1 MISPQTINTENF
13 LYSQKQRDR
22 GNNLEY
28 IDKLKEIVTDEN
40 VLTDPMELICYSRDM
55 SVHEGVADVLVFP
68 ENKSQISDILKM
80 ANENNIPVTPRG
92 AGTSVTGAILPTKGG
107 ILLDMCRMD
116 KIKEIKI
123 EDNYVVV
130 EPGVICGD
138 LNKILDSLNYFFPP
152 DPGSSAICTLAGMV
166 STNASGL
173 RAVKYGTTKDYVL
186 GLEVV
191 LADGTIIRTGTKA
204 PKTSSGYDLTRLFV
218 NSEGTLGIITEITLK
233 IIPKPEYVAIATA
246 SFNNL
251 NDAGDAISKILASGI
266 SLSACE
272 IMDKISIG
280 VVNEV
285 MKMGLPDVAGILIM
299 EVDGHKE
306 AVKEQILKI
315 TDICKEFHGLNVE
328 WTDDPKKRMK
338 MWGGRAGLVPS
349 LSRHKEGYR
358 LIPIAEDFGV
368 PTSRIPEAIKGIQDI
383 ASRHDM
389 TIAAFGHV
397 GDGNIHSTFIIDVR
411 KKEEWDKIEVVG
423 KELVD
428 LALSLDGTV
437 TAEHGTGM
445 AKAPFIG
452 QELGAGIE
460 VMKKIKSALDPNN
473 ILNPGKMG
481 LEGESGIFDRFA
493 FSDLLKHP
501 ENIKSLGKEIDD
513 EILICV
519 QCGFCRAGCPTFS
532 ETNLESYNARGRVLL
547 AYSILSGKLEPSVEL
562 ADRIYK
568 CTTCMNCTQSC
579 PSGLHVVEIMEKLR
593 QRLVEQGITNPAHD
607 KIRKNIKEH
616 HNPFGEDTKARAE
629 LAKLAKE
636 GDK

>member
-1 MISPQTINTENF
+1 MDYVE
-13 LYSQKQRDR
+13 
-22 GNNLEY
+22 E
-28 IDKLKEIVTDEN
+28 LKEIAGSEN
-40 VLTDPMELICYSRDM
+40 VITDNIELVCYSRDM
-55 SVHEGVADVLVFP
+55 SVHEGAADVLVFP
-68 ENKSQISDILKM
+68 QNAQQVSDILKM
-80 ANENNIPVTPRG
+80 ANEKKIPVTPRG
-92 AGTSVTGAILPTKGG
+92 AGTSVTGAILATKGG

-116 KIKEIKI
+116 RIKQINI
-123 EDNYVVV
+123 QDHYVVV

-138 LNKILDSLNYFFPP
+138 LNKKLEEQKYFFPP

-191 LADGTIIRTGTKA
+191 MADGRIVKTGTKA

-233 IIPKPEYVAIATA
+233 IIPRPQYVAIATA

-251 NDAGDAISKILASGI
+251 NDAGGAISEIMASGI
-266 SLSACE
+266 LLSACE
-272 IMDKISIG
+272 IMDRISIG

-285 MKMGLPDVAGILIM
+285 MNMGLPDVEGLLIM
-299 EVDGHKE
+299 EVDGHEE
-306 AVKEQILKI
+306 AVKEQIVYI
-315 TDICKEFHGLNVE
+315 TEICKQFYGMNVD

-349 LSRHKEGYR
+349 LSRHKDGYR

-368 PTSRIPEAIKGIQDI
+368 PTSRIPETLKGIQDI
-383 ASRHDM
+383 AKRHNM

-397 GDGNIHSTFIIDVR
+397 GDGNIHSTFIMDVR
-411 KKEEWDKIEVVG
+411 KKAEWDKIEEVG

-452 QELGAGIE
+452 QELGEGLE
-460 VMKKIKSALDPNN
+460 VMKKIKEALDPNN

-481 LEGESGIFDRFA
+481 LEGDSGIFDRFA
-493 FSDLLKHP
+493 FLDLIDHP
-501 ENIKSLGKEIDD
+501 ENIQSLGKEIDD

-532 ETNLESYNARGRVLL
+532 ATNLESQNARGRVLL
-547 AYSILSGKLEPSVEL
+547 AYSILSGKLEPSIEL
-562 ADRIYK
+562 AERIYK
-568 CTTCMNCTQSC
+568 CTTCMNCTQAC
-579 PSGLHVVEIMEKLR
+579 PSGLHVVEIIEKLR
-593 QRLVEQGITNPAHD
+593 ERLVNQGVTIPAHE
-607 KIRKNIKEH
+607 KIRDNIKKY
-616 HNPFGEDTKARAE
+616 HNPFGEDPKVRAE

>member
-1 MISPQTINTENF
+1 
-13 LYSQKQRDR
+13 LDYVDR
-22 GNNLEY
+22 
-28 IDKLKEIVTDEN
+28 LKDIAGEEN
-40 VLTDPMELICYSRDM
+40 VITDNIELVCYSRDM
-55 SVHEGVADVLVFP
+55 SVHEGAADVLVFP
-68 ENKSQISDILKM
+68 KNAQQVSEILKL
-80 ANENNIPVTPRG
+80 ANENKIPVTPRG

-116 KIKEIKI
+116 KVKQINIQ
-123 EDNYVVV
+123 DHYVVV

-138 LNKILDSLNYFFPP
+138 LNKRLEEKKYFFPP

-173 RAVKYGTTKDYVL
+173 RAVKYGTTKDYVQ

-191 LADGTIIRTGTKA
+191 MADGRIVRTGTKA

-233 IIPKPEYVAIATA
+233 IIPRPQYVAIATA
-246 SFNNL
+246 SFKNL
-251 NDAGDAISKILASGI
+251 NDAGGAISEILASGI

-272 IMDKISIG
+272 IMDRISIG

-285 MKMGLPDVAGILIM
+285 MKMGLPDVEGLLIM
-299 EVDGHKE
+299 EVDGHEE
-306 AVKEQILKI
+306 AVKEQIVYI
-315 TDICKEFHGLNVE
+315 TEICKQFFGLNVD
-328 WTDDPKKRMK
+328 WTDDPKERMK

-368 PTSRIPEAIKGIQDI
+368 PTSRIPEAIKGIQEI
-383 ASRHDM
+383 AKKNDM

-397 GDGNIHSTFIIDVR
+397 GDGNIHSTFIMDVR
-411 KKEEWDKIEVVG
+411 KKDEWDKIEVVG

-452 QELGAGIE
+452 QELGEGLE
-460 VMKKIKSALDPNN
+460 VMKKIKEALDPNN

-493 FSDLLKHP
+493 FQGLIDHP
-501 ENIKSLGKEIDD
+501 ENIQSLGKEIDD

-532 ETNLESYNARGRVLL
+532 ATNLESNNARGRVLL
-547 AYSILSGKLEPSVEL
+547 AYSILSGKLEPSIEL
-562 ADRIYK
+562 AERIYK
-568 CTTCMNCTQSC
+568 CTTCMNCTQAC

-593 QRLVEQGITNPAHD
+593 ERLVSQGVTTPAHE
-607 KIRKNIKEH
+607 KIRDNIKSH
-616 HNPFGEDTKARAE
+616 HNPFGEDPKVRAE
-629 LAKLAKE
+629 LAKMVKE

>member
-1 MISPQTINTENF
+1 VEYTE
-13 LYSQKQRDR
+13 R
-22 GNNLEY
+22 
-28 IDKLKEIVTDEN
+28 LKEIVGSEN
-40 VLTDPMELICYSRDM
+40 VITDNIELICYSRDM
-55 SVHEGVADVLVFP
+55 SVHEGVAEVLVFP
-68 ENKSQISDILKM
+68 QNTAQISLILKM
-80 ANENNIPVTPRG
+80 ANENKIPVTPRG

-107 ILLDMCRMD
+107 ILLDMCNMD
-116 KIKEIKI
+116 QIKEVKI

-130 EPGVICGD
+130 EPGVICGN
-138 LNKILDSLNYFFPP
+138 LNKLLDPSNYFFPP

-191 LADGTIIRTGTKA
+191 LADGTIVRTGTKA

-233 IIPKPEYVAIATA
+233 VIPKPQYVAIATA
-246 SFNNL
+246 SFENL
-251 NDAGDAISKILASGI
+251 NDAGGAISKILASGI

-272 IMDKISIG
+272 IMDRISIG
-280 VVNEV
+280 VVNNA
-285 MKMGLPDVAGILIM
+285 MNMGLPDVEGILIM

-315 TDICKEFHGLNVE
+315 TEICKEFYGLNVDQ
-328 WTDDPKKRMK
+328 TDDPKERMR
-338 MWGGRAGLVPS
+338 MWQGRAGLVPS

-383 ASRHDM
+383 AKRNDM

-411 KKEEWDKIEVVG
+411 KKEEWDKIDIVG

-428 LALSLDGTV
+428 LALKLDGTV

-452 QELGAGIE
+452 LELGAGMG
-460 VMKKIKSALDPNN
+460 VMQKIKSALDPNN

-481 LEGESGIFDRFA
+481 LEGESGIFDNFA
-493 FSDLLKHP
+493 FSDLIEHP
-501 ENIKSLGKEIDD
+501 EDIQSLGKEIDD

-519 QCGFCRAGCPTFS
+519 QCGFCRAGCPTFG
-532 ETNLESYNARGRVLL
+532 ETNLESQNARGRVLL
-547 AYSILSGKLEPSVEL
+547 AYSILSGKLEPSIEL
-562 ADRIYK
+562 AERIYK
-568 CTTCMNCTQSC
+568 CTTCMNCTQAC

-593 QRLVEQGITNPAHD
+593 KKLVKHGVTNPAHD
-607 KIRKNIKEH
+607 KIRNNIKEH
-616 HNPFGEDTKARAE
+616 HNPFGEDTKPRE
-629 LAKLAKE
+629 DLAKLAK
-636 GDK
+636 GDGK